1 VLESLFGVALGKL
14 LGKALDWLF
23 PNRSRRSNEDSQP
36 AVSQPAVVVNPG
48 VPPEFAEQSN
58 ATARELGRME
68 TENAWLRS
76 ENAELRKARDAAIAD
91 LERRSHT
98 ADDPSR
104 FERAVTEVK
113 KGHPEAAEALFRD
126 IIMESRREAAYAA
139 YSIGALAFR
148 HDTQKA
154 LYAFQESA
162 ILYPDNLN
170 AWIGVGHLQRRMGDL
185 EASESTFDT
194 LLHIGNSNDNDVF
207 RAAALSNLGIVFG
220 IRGDLDMAKNKF
232 MAALKLNQKLGNQEN
247 MARNY
252 CNIGNVLSSSGDSAG
267 AEEMYRKSLDID
279 EELGNKEN
287 VAVLYIN
294 LGVVLEKRGDLDGA
308 EEMYRKSLGLS
319 ELLGHKEVM
328 AGAYGNL
335 GVIFERRGDLIK
347 AERMLHKALRIYE
360 DMGHKEGMATS
371 YVNLGTISEDRGD
384 LAEACRWWKK
394 ARDLF
399 SDLSA
404 RNKVELVEQKMQEA
418 GCEL

>member
-1 VLESLFGVALGKL
+1 MLEWLPSAVTV
-14 LGKALDWLF
+14 LDWLRKLF
-23 PNRSRRSNEDSQP
+23 RGRSESAQSP
-36 AVSQPAVVVNPG
+36 VVVNPG

-232 MAALKLNQKLGNQEN
+232 MAALKLYKELDNAEG
-247 MARNY
+247 MARAY
-252 CNIGNVLSSSGDSAG
+252 CSIGNVHLLREDWAG
-267 AEEMYRKSLDID
+267 AEGMYRKSLV
-279 EELGNKEN
+279 LNEN
-287 VAVLYIN
+287 VGDKEIMMTIYSN
-294 LGVVLEKRGDLDGA
+294 LGLVLCNMGNLDGA
-308 EEMYRKSLGLS
+308 REMFGKSLRVNEDLDHEEG
-319 ELLGHKEVM
+319 M
-328 AGAYGNL
+328 AVSYVGL
-335 GVIFERRGDLIK
+335 GVISGNQE
-347 AERMLHKALRIYE
+347 
-360 DMGHKEGMATS
+360 
-371 YVNLGTISEDRGD
+371 NLE
-384 LAEACRWWKK
+384 EACCLWKK
-394 ARDLF
+394 ARDMF
-399 SDLSA
+399 SDMGA
-404 RNKVELVEQKMQEA
+404 RDEVEYVEQLMQNA